1 MPDDV
6 TSAPVAAPAGDA
18 PAPTP
23 APTPSNEGNP
33 SPPSDADVTAA
44 IESMGELTA
53 AQLAAM
59 EKGDFSSLVP
69 DAPKPEGDEKPDPKP
84 EPKADGE
91 KAPEGDKPKSDPANI
106 HRLSLGGMAPE
117 ARAKLVQ
124 FTTLVKGGMSE
135 AEASA
140 KVYGAPAAK
149 TSDTPKD
156 GDQPGDPAPDVTPA
170 VPESVQT
177 IEDAIT
183 AKKAEIARVKSEYG
197 DTTDLLEQLAD
208 LKLDLRDAKR
218 DAERASASQATFQA
232 QVKQSLDKVMDEH
245 ADLWTDVQPGQTKS
259 AFETYCDDEFLLA
272 SAKSDPVLQRPD
284 WPEHIAKRVVDK
296 FFKGRGANSAGRDDD
311 DPTIPPLPKQSVR
324 LPGSLTGTT
333 DAPGVLTP
341 GNIEAQ
347 FDTLTEEQQLEV
359 LKRAGS

>member
-6 TSAPVAAPAGDA
+6 TPSPAPAPAGDSPA
-18 PAPTP
+18 PAP
-23 APTPSNEGNP
+23 APPSNEGNP

-59 EKGDFSSLVP
+59 EKGDFSSLVSDSP
-69 DAPKPEGDEKPDPKP
+69 KEGDKKPEGGKP
-84 EPKADGE
+84 EGG
-91 KAPEGDKPKSDPANI
+91 KAPEGDKKPDAANI
-106 HRLSLGGMAPE
+106 HRIGLGGLPPE
-117 ARAKLVQ
+117 ARAKIVQ

-140 KVYGAPAAK
+140 QVYGTPAAK
-149 TSDTPKD
+149 TPDTPKE
-156 GDQPGDPAPDVTPA
+156 GEKPGSKEPETPQAPE
-170 VPESVQT
+170 VPESVKS

-183 AKKAEIARVKSEYG
+183 AKREEIARVKAEYG
-197 DTTDLLEQLAD
+197 DTTDLIEQLAE
-208 LKLDLRDAKR
+208 LKMDLREAKR
-218 DAERASASQATFQA
+218 EHERASASRATFQA

-272 SAKSDPVLQRPD
+272 SAKSDPVLQHPD
-284 WPEHIAKRVVDK
+284 WPEHIAKRVVNK

-333 DAPGVLTP
+333 DAPGVLTS

-359 LKRAGS
+359 LKRAGG

>member
-1 MPDDV
+1 MPDDAPPA
-6 TSAPVAAPAGDA
+6 SAPAAPVGDS
-18 PAPTP
+18 PTP

-44 IESMGELTA
+44 IESLGELSS
-53 AQLAAM
+53 AQLAAI
-59 EKGDFSSLVP
+59 EKGDFSGLAQ
-69 DAPKPEGDEKPDPKP
+69 DAPKPEGDN
-84 EPKADGE
+84 KAPTPAGD
-91 KAPEGDKPKSDPANI
+91 KAPEGGDKSKDPANI
-106 HRLSLGGMAPE
+106 HRIGLGGLPPE
-117 ARAKLVQ
+117 SRAKLVQ
-124 FTTLVKGGMSE
+124 FTTLVKSGMSE

-140 KVYGAPAAK
+140 QVYGTPAAK
-149 TSDTPKD
+149 TPDTPPA
-156 GDQPGDPAPDVTPA
+156 GDKPGEKAPEAPQA
-170 VPESVQT
+170 PEVPESVQA

-183 AKKAEIARVKSEYG
+183 AKRAEIQRVKDEYG
-197 DTTDLLEQLAD
+197 DTTDLMEQLAD
-208 LKLDLRDAKR
+208 LKIDLRDAKR
-218 DAERASASQATFQA
+218 EAERTAANQATFQA

-311 DPTIPPLPKQSVR
+311 DPTIPPLPRQSVR

-359 LKRAGS
+359 LKRAGG

>member
-23 APTPSNEGNP
+23 STESNP
-33 SPPSDADVTAA
+33 SPPSDAEVTAA
-44 IESMGELTA
+44 IESLGELSS
-53 AQLAAM
+53 AQLAAI
-59 EKGDFSSLVP
+59 ENGDFSGLAQ
-69 DAPKPEGDEKPDPKP
+69 DAPKPEGDKKP
-84 EPKADGE
+84 EPKPEGGD
-91 KAPEGDKPKSDPANI
+91 KAPEGGDKAKDPANI
-106 HRLSLGGMAPE
+106 HRIGLGGLPPE

-124 FTTLVKGGMSE
+124 FTTLVKSGMSE

-140 KVYGAPAAK
+140 QVYGTPAAK
-149 TSDTPKD
+149 APDTPPA
-156 GDQPGDPAPDVTPA
+156 GDKPGEKTPEAPQAPE
-170 VPESVQT
+170 VPESVQA

-183 AKKAEIARVKSEYG
+183 AKRAEIQRVKDEYG
-197 DTTDLLEQLAD
+197 DTTDLMEQLAD
-208 LKLDLRDAKR
+208 LKIDLREAKR
-218 DAERASASQATFQA
+218 EAERTAANQATFQA

-245 ADLWTDVQPGQTKS
+245 ADLWIDVQPGQTKS

-359 LKRAGS
+359 LKRAGG